1 MTITMKKLTK
11 AECADAISHRCPMCG
26 GPLED
31 DSVEEM
37 ESSHY
42 VYINRNMS
50 CLCCDAMYCIRGR
63 YRRVEEIGL
72 CFMKKEE

>member
-1 MTITMKKLTK
+1 MTITKKKLTK
-11 AECADAISHRCPMCG
+11 AECADAINHRCPMCG

>member
-11 AECADAISHRCPMCG
+11 AGCADAINLRCPMCG

-31 DSVEEM
+31 DSVEM

-50 CLCCDAMYCIRGR
+50 CLCSFSYNTTDSLVC
-63 YRRVEEIGL
+63 VS
-72 CFMKKEE
+72 